1 MMIPAEALESIRSK
15 LDIVELVSEYVPQMQ
30 RAGRN
35 MKARCPFH
43 QERTPSF
50 IVSPER
56 QTFHCFGCGV
66 GGDAFAFLMKIENLS
81 FTEAAEKLAGKAGV
95 KLAIAEDAL
104 GPEQKERLKIKE
116 VLELAADYYHR
127 VLISSA
133 AGEAARRYLEGRRV
147 SSESIEAWQ
156 LGYAPKSSALVQAA
170 QKKGHSKELLVRAGL
185 AAPAKGS
192 GRLRDYFY
200 DRVLY
205 PIRDARGAVV
215 GFGGRTLGEG
225 EPKYLNSPDSPVFSK
240 GRVLYGL
247 FQGLAAVRK
256 ERRVLLMEGYM
267 DVMAAHQYG
276 FVTSSAPL
284 GTALTQ
290 DHAALIKR
298 YASEAVLVFDAD
310 SAGANASIRNAELLL
325 AAGLSVRIA
334 TVPGGKDPDEH
345 LHKSGADSFRKCLE
359 EATDLADFKTGLL
372 LARHSGP
379 LTPEAKSQ
387 IARGVLAAI
396 EQCPDEILKS
406 EWIRRLANRL
416 GVEEQALLRQNGK
429 TASASARP
437 SSRSAPARAAEPAAL
452 PEQDVLLLGPLLR
465 RPSLSRLLREEELA
479 SAAGR
484 RIWAALCAL
493 KEGPAQWE
501 PRLLEALSETDQAL
515 VSRLLV
521 DDKPDDE
528 PEKVLTGILESR
540 RGLKRLLE
548 IEPIVKEIGAG
559 QRAKDPAIQEE
570 YARLVLTTRSH
581 RGGR

>member
-1 MMIPAEALESIRSK
+1 MIPAEALEAVRSK

-81 FTEAAEKLAGKAGV
+81 FTEAAEKLAEKAGV
-95 KLAIAEDAL
+95 KIAVSEDVL

-127 VLISSA
+127 VLLGSA
-133 AGEAARRYLEGRRV
+133 AAQAARNYLEGRHV
-147 SSESIEAWQ
+147 SPESIEAFQ
-156 LGYAPKSSALVQAA
+156 LGYAPRSSALVQAA

-185 AAPAKGS
+185 AAPQKAG

-200 DRVLY
+200 DRVLF

-225 EPKYLNSPDSPVFSK
+225 EPKYLNTPDSPVFSK

-247 FQGLAAVRK
+247 FLGLAAVRK

-267 DVMAAHQYG
+267 DVMAAHQHG
-276 FVTSSAPL
+276 FVTSCAPL

-310 SAGANASIRNAELLL
+310 SAGANASIRSAELLL
-325 AAGLSVRIA
+325 AAGLGVRIA

-345 LHKSGADSFRKCLE
+345 LHKSGAESFKKCLA
-359 EATDLADFKTGLL
+359 EATDLAAFKTELL
-372 LARHSGP
+372 LARQAGP
-379 LTPEAKSQ
+379 LTPEAKSSV
-387 IARGVLAAI
+387 AKAVLAAI
-396 EQCPDEILKS
+396 ELCPDEILKS

-416 GVEEQALLRQNGK
+416 GVEEQALLRQQGK
-429 TASASARP
+429 AASSPARPAARP
-437 SSRSAPARAAEPAAL
+437 SPARAAEPEAL
-452 PEQDVLLLGPLLR
+452 PAEDVLLLRPLLR
-465 RPSLSRLLREEELA
+465 QPSLSRLLREEDLA

-484 RIWAALCAL
+484 RIWTALCAL
-493 KEGPAQWE
+493 KEGPAQWA
-501 PRLLEALSETDQAL
+501 PRLLENLPEPDQAL

-528 PEKVLTGILESR
+528 PEKVLAGILEYR
-540 RGLKRLLE
+540 RGLKRMRE
-548 IEPIVKEIGAG
+548 IEPIMKEIGAG
-559 QRAKDPAIQEE
+559 EREKDPAIQEE
-570 YARLVLTTRSH
+570 YARLALATRSH